1 MGEWHQTS
9 CVLCAQN
16 CGLRIQVEKNR
27 MVKVLPDKENPRSL
41 GYACRKGLNVL
52 YHQYQEDRITQPL
65 KRVNNK
71 FEAVTWDQALDEIA
85 DKMKSVVGEYGPRS
99 LAYMGGTSQ
108 GGHMEAGF
116 GLSLLRGMGSKY
128 YYSSAGQEFS
138 GHWWVTGR
146 VMGKQYN
153 FSGPDDH
160 NTEMLVAWGWNG
172 MESHQMPRAPLVLK
186 QISTDPD
193 RILVAIDPRRSE
205 TANIANIHLSLRPG
219 TDALLLKAI
228 ISIILGKG
236 WENSTYL
243 EDHVAGWDLVRT
255 SFEEFETEKAI
266 QVCCLDYEQVFE
278 LCRLMSTKRWSFHQD
293 LGIYM
298 GRHSTLNSY
307 LLYILGAVCG
317 VFQTPGGNFIPGML
331 MPLGFHA
338 DERDPKVW
346 ETMTTQVPPVAAG
359 SFPPAV
365 MPEEI
370 LSDHPERLR
379 AVYVSACNPLRAY
392 PDTKAYEKAF
402 SHLDLLVVNDIVMSE
417 TACLADYVLPCRT
430 FYESWDTTFFPWTY
444 PKIFCQLR
452 RPIVTPPGSCLEAS
466 QIHTRLADRLGL
478 IPEIPESLY
487 TAANMDRM
495 TFGGELM
502 TWAMKEPRTFK
513 AMPFILAKTI
523 GKEWDS
529 AARAALWGM
538 LMTAPQQFR
547 EQAAREGFKTDMTQ
561 GDKIFQT
568 LLDKPQGLWVGRAD
582 TDNPMANIKTES
594 GKLEIHIPEL
604 SDQVRDLNPEDEAVD
619 LTLPREFP
627 LILNAGRHS
636 RYTMNSLMR
645 NPEWNKGKRDCTIA
659 VNPEDA
665 VKFDLKDGEAA
676 KVLTEAGTEVGEIQ
690 VSHQV
695 AKGTVLI
702 PHGFGFMYKGNIH
715 GINVNRLTKN
725 THRDTIGTPLHRYVP
740 CRVESIR

>member
-16 CGLRIQVEKNR
+16 CGLSIRVENDR

-41 GYACRKGLNVL
+41 GYVCRKGLNVL

-65 KRVNNK
+65 KKVNEK
-71 FEAVTWDQALDEIA
+71 FEVITWDQAVDEIA
-85 DKMKSVVGEYGPRS
+85 GKMKSIVDKYGPRS
-99 LAYMGGTSQ
+99 LAYMGGGAQ

-116 GLSLLRGMGSKY
+116 GLGLLRGMGSKY

-153 FSGPDDH
+153 ISGPDDH

-172 MESHQMPRAPLVLK
+172 MESHQMPRAPLMLK
-186 QISTDPD
+186 QISKDPD
-193 RILVAIDPRRSE
+193 KILVAIDPRRSE
-205 TANIANIHLSLRPG
+205 TAQIANIHMALRPG
-219 TDALLLKAI
+219 TDALLIKTMIAI
-228 ISIILGKG
+228 ILEKG

-243 EDHVAGWDLVRT
+243 EDHVAGWEWVRPW
-255 SFEEFETEKAI
+255 FEGFETQKAI
-266 QVCCLDYEQVFE
+266 QVCGLDYDKVFE
-278 LCRLMSTKRWSFHQD
+278 LCRLMTNRRWSFHQD

-307 LLYILGAVCG
+307 FLHLLGAVCG
-317 VFQTPGGNFIPGML
+317 VFQTPGGNVIPGMV

-338 DERDPKVW
+338 DERNPKVW
-346 ETMTTQVPPVAAG
+346 KTMTTQMPPAAAG
-359 SFPPAV
+359 AFPPSV

-370 LSDHPERLR
+370 LSDHPKRLR

-402 SHLDLLVVNDIVMSE
+402 NHLDLLVVNDIVMSE
-417 TACLADYVLPCRT
+417 TACLADYVLPCRS
-430 FYESWDTTFFPWTY
+430 FYESWDTTFFPMTY
-444 PKIFCQLR
+444 PEIFCQLR
-452 RPIVTPPGSCLEAS
+452 RPIVTPKGSCLEAS

-478 IPEIPESLY
+478 IPKIPESLY
-487 TAANMDRM
+487 TAAKKDRM
-495 TFGGELM
+495 AFGGELM
-502 TWAMKEPRTFK
+502 TWATKEPRAVK
-513 AMPFILAKTI
+513 AMPFVLAKTL

-529 AARAALWGM
+529 AAKAAFWGL

-547 EQAAREGFKTDMTQ
+547 DNAARAGFALDMAQ
-561 GDKIFQT
+561 GDNIFQA
-568 LLDKPQGLWVGRAD
+568 LLDTPQGLWVGRVD
-582 TDNPMANIKTES
+582 TDNPMASIKTES

-604 SDQVRDLNPEDEAVD
+604 FDQAKNLNPDDEADD
-619 LTLPREFP
+619 LRLPGEFP

-636 RYTMNSLMR
+636 RYTMNCLMR

-659 VNPEDA
+659 VNPDDA
-665 VKFDLKDGEAA
+665 RELNLKDGAQA
-676 KVLTEAGTEVGEIQ
+676 RVSTEAGTAVGEVQ
-690 VSHQV
+690 VSNQV
-695 AKGTVLI
+695 AKGMVII
-702 PHGFGFMYKGNIH
+702 PHGFGFMYKGHAH
-715 GINVNRLTKN
+715 GINVNQLTKN
-725 THRDTIGTPLHRYVP
+725 THRDPIGTPLHRYVP
-740 CRVESIR
+740 CRVEILR